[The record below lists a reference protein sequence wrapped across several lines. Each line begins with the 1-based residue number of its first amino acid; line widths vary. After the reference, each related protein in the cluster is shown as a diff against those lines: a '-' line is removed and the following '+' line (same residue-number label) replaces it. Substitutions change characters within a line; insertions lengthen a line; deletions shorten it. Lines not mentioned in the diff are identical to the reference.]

1 MNDFRLQ
8 PFAIDS
14 NLPDIEIV
22 GTIDRD
28 GRNILS
34 IAYQLQGDL
43 TAVAIESPNPAPS
56 RQFELWEAT
65 CFEFFIGIPGQPN
78 YWEFN
83 LSPTG
88 NWNVFAL
95 DNYRQGL
102 RNEIAF
108 TSLPI
113 AIERSANSLLLSS
126 TIDLSKIISATQ
138 SLEMS
143 VTTVIK
149 SSQHELSYW
158 ALTHTGA
165 AADFH
170 SRDTFILKI

>member
-8 PFAIDS
+8 PFGSDR
-14 NLPDIEIV
+14 NLPAIELT
-22 GTIDRD
+22 GQIDRQD
-28 GRNILS
+28 TLLS
-34 IAYQLQGDL
+34 ISYQLQGDL
-43 TAVAIESPNPAPS
+43 DPVSIESPSPTPS
-56 RQFELWEAT
+56 RKFGLWEST
-65 CFEFFIGIPGQPN
+65 CFEFFIGIPSQPN

-88 NWNVFAL
+88 DWNVFAL

-108 TSLPI
+108 TSLPMTI
-113 AIERSANSLLLSS
+113 DRSANSLLLSS
-126 TIDLSKIISATQ
+126 TIDLSKIISAAQ

-149 SSQHELSYW
+149 SSQNQMSYW
-158 ALTHTGA
+158 ALTHPGVE
-165 AADFH
+165 ADFH
-170 SRDTFILKI
+170 RRDSFIITI

>member
-8 PFAIDS
+8 PFTLDG
-14 NLPDIEIV
+14 NLPSIELT
-22 GTIDRD
+22 GRIDRQD
-28 GRNILS
+28 TLLS
-34 IAYQLQGDL
+34 IDYQLQGDL
-43 TAVAIESPNPAPS
+43 AAISIGSPNPTPS
-56 RQFELWEAT
+56 RQLGLWEST
-65 CFEFFIGIPGQPN
+65 CFEFFIGIPDRAN

-88 NWNVFAL
+88 DWNVFAL

-108 TSLPI
+108 TSLPMTI
-113 AIERSANSLLLSS
+113 DRSVNSLLLSS
-126 TIDLSKIISATQ
+126 TIELNKIISATQ
-138 SLEMS
+138 ALEMS

-158 ALTHTGA
+158 ALTHPGA

-170 SRDTFILKI
+170 LRDSFILKI